1 MNNENKD
8 DLFLQIR
15 TAHRLLAAYYQR
27 LLPTIEQI
35 SKELELDF
43 YVWTPK
49 EFARPSKLTTNPFE
63 NWQWDMLPALST
75 YYVFKNV
82 EDVHKLRIG
91 EFLVEFM
98 VDSDTGVVSDAAN
111 GGQPDGLSLPISVEE
126 ALSLL
131 KVSIYTPF
139 RDENA
144 NWYYKVWNCCQHPKF
159 NDSPLPQIDP
169 DRYPIISC
177 GFELPMSDLLEEDA
191 VRKIA
196 SKTREFIDSALT
208 AASEQHK
215 KVVGD
220 GQQ

>member
-1 MNNENKD
+1 MNNENKE

-43 YVWTPK
+43 YAWTPK
-49 EFARPSKLTTNPFE
+49 EFARPSKLTTNPFD

-82 EDVHKLRIG
+82 EDVHKLRLG
-91 EFLVEFM
+91 EWLVEFM
-98 VDSDTGVVSDAAN
+98 VDSDTGVDSGAAN
-111 GGQPDGLSLPISVEE
+111 GAQPDGLLLPISVEE
-126 ALSLL
+126 AQSLL

-139 RDENA
+139 NNENA
-144 NWYYKVWNCCQHPKF
+144 NWYKVWNRCQSPKF
-159 NDSPLPQIDP
+159 NDSPLPQVDP

-177 GFELPMSDLLEEDA
+177 GFELRMSELLEEDA
-191 VRKIA
+191 VSHIA

-208 AASEQHK
+208 AALEQNN